1 MWEIAAEVEP
11 PAINDLMATTLGGI
25 ALGEVTHRMSLWYWT
40 TPSVVSHVSPA
51 SFWEP

>member
-25 ALGEVTHRMSLWYWT
+25 ALGRSNAPYVFFGTGRLKRG
-40 TPSVVSHVSPA
+40 SHVSPA

>member
-25 ALGEVTHRMSLWYWT
+25 A
-40 TPSVVSHVSPA
+40 
-51 SFWEP
+51 WEK